1 MPSLKCM
8 IVDDEPLPL
17 ELLADYINKTPF
29 LELVGSFTNPLEAL
43 VALKHQ
49 PVDLIFLDIQMPELN
64 GIQFTQLVGEKPKII
79 FTTAYTN
86 YALQG
91 YELNVV
97 DYLLK
102 PIPFDRFLKAAT
114 RALQSLQPAA
124 DQPADTGTQTGAG
137 AELIFVKSGYK
148 TIKIVLS
155 EILFLES
162 LKEYVAIH
170 KSAEKILTLESM
182 KKMEELLP
190 AHLFVRVHKS
200 YIVNIK
206 HIDSIERNR
215 IFMGKTVIPIGDTY
229 RNTFFSL
236 LEKGGYPH

>member
-1 MPSLKCM
+1 MASLKCM

-43 VALKHQ
+43 VALKNQ

-102 PIPFDRFLKAAT
+102 PVPFDRFLKAAT
-114 RALQSLQPAA
+114 KALQSLQP
-124 DQPADTGTQTGAG
+124 PADHAPETTVTAGTHP
-137 AELIFVKSGYK
+137 ELIFVKSGYK

-170 KSAEKILTLESM
+170 QPSEKILTLDSM
-182 KKMEELLP
+182 KKMEEILP
-190 AHLFVRVHKS
+190 PQLFVRVHKS

-215 IFMGKTVIPIGDTY
+215 IFLGKTVIPIGDTY
-229 RNTFFSL
+229 RENLFHV
-236 LEKGGYPH
+236 LEGKK

>member
-1 MPSLKCM
+1 MTVLKCM

-17 ELLADYINKTPF
+17 ELLADYIKKTPF
-29 LELVGSFTNPLEAL
+29 LELAGSFTNPLEAL
-43 VALKHQ
+43 IALRHQ

-64 GIQFTQLVGEKPKII
+64 GIQFTQLAGEKTKII

-91 YELNVV
+91 YELNVL

-102 PIPFDRFLKAAT
+102 PIPFDRFLKAANK
-114 RALQSLQPAA
+114 ALQSITENTVEPPVSSSTNQ
-124 DQPADTGTQTGAG
+124 
-137 AELIFVKSGYK
+137 ELIFVKSGYK
-148 TIKIVLS
+148 TIKVFLS

-170 KSAEKILTLESM
+170 KPGEKILTLDSM

-190 AHLFVRVHKS
+190 SQQFVRVHKS

-215 IFMGKTVIPIGDTY
+215 IFIGKTVIPIGDTY
-229 RNTFFSL
+229 RENLFL
-236 LEKGGYPH
+236 VLEGKK

>member
-1 MPSLKCM
+1 MPVLKCL

-17 ELLADYINKTPF
+17 ELLADYIRKTPF
-29 LELVGSFTNPLEAL
+29 LELTGSFTNPLEAL
-43 VALKHQ
+43 VSLKKQ

-102 PIPFDRFLKAAT
+102 PIPFDRFLKAANK
-114 RALQSLQPAA
+114 ALQALTE
-124 DQPADTGTQTGAG
+124 TGSESAPPQIPSQD
-137 AELIFVKSGYK
+137 LIFVKSGYK
-148 TIKIVLS
+148 TIKVFLN

-170 KSAEKILTLESM
+170 KSAEKILTLDSM

-190 AHLFVRVHKS
+190 AQQFVRVHKS

-215 IFMGKTVIPIGDTY
+215 IFLGKTVIPIGDTY
-229 RNTFFSL
+229 RENLFQI
-236 LEKGGYPH
+236 LEGKK